1 MAVKVVDCR
10 KRDDKAIQEQLKE
23 ADVGDG
29 IRARGETREVFLSWD
44 FKSWLGLDYFGR

>member
-1 MAVKVVDCR
+1 MKVVDCR

-29 IRARGETREVFLSWD
+29 IWD
-44 FKSWLGLDYFGR
+44 PGPRRDQGGVPNLGLQKLVGFRLFW